1 MAGRREIFSPI
12 PLAGGTT
19 IEKSSPLNAQ
29 EESAL
34 VGRRQTAG
42 NEAARNAAVIFLLP
56 LCEGLARRYGR
67 PGHFEDLVSVA
78 TLAAFKAVD
87 KFDPNRGARLASYAK
102 YHIRTAFR
110 DYINR
115 ISIVRSPKG
124 EEPPI
129 VPFHYSDDDEEDK
142 VAIDDYVYNHA
153 VDRETSTATANQ
165 AATPLD
171 NLIEGERE
179 AAIVTSVPAALDRL
193 DERERKVIRR
203 HDLAERPAT
212 FKEIGAA
219 LGITGERARQ
229 LHASATGKLRKELE
243 LARHWVA
250 PNGYRNGWTHSRI
263 KIMRKLDPELRGGAL
278 DGATQDPLAPRT
290 PRRPG
295 QQALLPR
302 NKLGVYSPH
311 GAEANGHKVPLAGAQ
326 EAP

>member
-1 MAGRREIFSPI
+1 MQISTNIAGH
-12 PLAGGTT
+12 
-19 IEKSSPLNAQ
+19 KSSPLNAQ

-42 NEAARNAAVIFLLP
+42 NEAARNAAVISLLP

-67 PGHFEDLVSVA
+67 PEHFEDLVSVA

-87 KFDPNRGARLASYAK
+87 KLDPNRGAPLAFYAK

-110 DYINR
+110 DYI
-115 ISIVRSPKG
+115 G

-129 VPFHYSDDDEEDK
+129 VPFHDGDDDEEDK
-142 VAIDDYVYNHA
+142 VAIDDYVYDHA
-153 VDRETSTATANQ
+153 VDRETSTATATQ
-165 AATPLD
+165 TATPLD

-193 DERERKVIRR
+193 DERERKVVRR
-203 HDLAERPAT
+203 HHLAEQPAT

-243 LARHWVA
+243 PARHWVA
-250 PNGYRNGWTHSRI
+250 PNEYRNGWTHSRI
-263 KIMRKLDPELRGGAL
+263 KIMRKLDPELRGGEL
-278 DGATQDPLAPRT
+278 DGPTQDPLTPRT
-290 PRRPG
+290 PRRPR

-311 GAEANGHKVPLAGAQ
+311 GAEANGHKVPPAGAQ